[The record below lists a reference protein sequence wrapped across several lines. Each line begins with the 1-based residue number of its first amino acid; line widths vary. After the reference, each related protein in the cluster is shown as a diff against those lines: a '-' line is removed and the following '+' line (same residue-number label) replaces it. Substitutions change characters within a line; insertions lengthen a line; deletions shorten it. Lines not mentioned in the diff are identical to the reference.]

1 VNPEAYDAV
10 LRGRQIIGRRT
21 EESMRRGIE
30 YFRRA
35 IELDPLYAPA
45 YAALATAYDLMG
57 FFAMTAPADCFPRA
71 RVAATRAIELD
82 PTWAPSYAALAYV
95 ACYHDWDLRK
105 AEELYRKGIELDPQ
119 YSIGYLWYSNILLFE
134 SRFDEGERAIARAQ
148 ALDPLSSIVT
158 MSQGWAKY
166 FQRDYDWARREYRKA
181 TDFDPEFHVAHW
193 MASWALVEAGR
204 LEEAVAS
211 ITRAIDVSK
220 GLLICYPSLAR
231 ALASAGRGDEARRV
245 LADLEAN
252 APGRYV
258 MPLEVGLAYE
268 ALGERDTA
276 LAWFERALKER
287 SHWWVAAGVD
297 PRFDSL
303 RDDARFQALM
313 EKVRPVGS

>member
-1 VNPEAYDAV
+1 
-10 LRGRQIIGRRT
+10 
-21 EESMRRGIE
+21 
-30 YFRRA
+30 
-35 IELDPLYAPA
+35 
-45 YAALATAYDLMG
+45 
-57 FFAMTAPADCFPRA
+57 
-71 RVAATRAIELD
+71 
-82 PTWAPSYAALAYV
+82 
-95 ACYHDWDLRK
+95 
-105 AEELYRKGIELDPQ
+105 
-119 YSIGYLWYSNILLFE
+119 
-134 SRFDEGERAIARAQ
+134 
-148 ALDPLSSIVT
+148 

-166 FQRDYDWARREYRKA
+166 FQRDYDWAAREYRKA

-268 ALGERDTA
+268 ALAERDTA
-276 LAWFERALKER
+276 LAWFELALKER

-313 EKVRPVGS
+313 EKVRPAES